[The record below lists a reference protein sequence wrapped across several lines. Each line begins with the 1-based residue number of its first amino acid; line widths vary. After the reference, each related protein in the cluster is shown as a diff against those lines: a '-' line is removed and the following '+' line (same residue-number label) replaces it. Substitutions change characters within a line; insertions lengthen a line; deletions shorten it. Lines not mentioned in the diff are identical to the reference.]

1 MRSRSGGYRGG
12 ATGKVY
18 YRCARKGQIM
28 IRIKKSIVDAV
39 RNAVTPQD
47 LYPALQLAVSLE
59 LSTIPVYLCGLFT
72 LKEAG
77 AGQANANLAEIIQSV
92 VDEEMLHM
100 CIAANTMIA
109 LGGAPV
115 MNTATTVPHYP
126 GPLPGDT
133 DDGLIVQLL
142 PFSVDAAVLNTY
154 MRIEEPDV
162 ILQPSGPNK
171 IPLAPAPPPQPGQ
184 FQSIG
189 DFYQAIIAQL
199 PALPAKSINP
209 DPTSPNQKNQV
220 VNVFYTTPP
229 EPAAITDIPSAV
241 AALNVIID
249 QGEGSSASPE
259 EVDPVDPNETA
270 AHFYRFA
277 EIVMGRSIV
286 VSGNTYDFSGSP
298 LTFDATSSGV
308 YNMFPNPT
316 LAAMQ
321 PLLSAGD
328 FQICQNFSAAYTAL
342 LDALNDVFNGKPAGI
357 QHAIN
362 KKMFP
367 LVTAAS
373 NVLAIP
379 AGSTGYTAG
388 LCFEIF
394 HPTS

>member
-1 MRSRSGGYRGG
+1 
-12 ATGKVY
+12 
-18 YRCARKGQIM
+18 M
-28 IRIKKSIVDAV
+28 IRIKKSIIDAV
-39 RNAVTPQD
+39 RTAVTPQD

-59 LSTIPVYLCGLFT
+59 LSTIPTYLCGLFT

-77 AGQANANLAEIIQSV
+77 AGQINANLAEIIQSV

-109 LGGAPV
+109 LGGAPT

-142 PFSVDAAVLNTY
+142 PFSVEAAVLNTY
-154 MRIEEPDV
+154 MRIEEPDMIV
-162 ILQPSGPNK
+162 EPSGPNK
-171 IPLAPAPPPQPGQ
+171 IPLAPAPPPPPGQ

-189 DFYQAIIAQL
+189 DFYQAIITKLQKL
-199 PALPAKSINP
+199 PEDSINP
-209 DPTSPNQKNQV
+209 DPTSPNQMNQV

-229 EPAAITDIPSAV
+229 QPAAITNIDSAV
-241 AALNVIID
+241 AALSIIID

-259 EVDPVDPNETA
+259 EIDPVDPDETA

-286 VSGNTYDFSGSP
+286 VSGDSYDFSGSP
-298 LTFDATSSGV
+298 VTFDATPSGV

-321 PLLSAGD
+321 PLLSASD
-328 FQICQNFSAAYTAL
+328 FQICQNFSAAYTDL
-342 LDALNDVFNGKPAGI
+342 LDALTGVFNGNPQGI
-357 QHAIN
+357 QHVIN
-362 KKMFP
+362 KDMFP
-367 LVTAAS
+367 LATKAS
-373 NVLAIP
+373 KVLAIQ
-379 AGSTGYTAG
+379 AGTTGYTAG

-394 HPTS
+394 RLTL

>member
-1 MRSRSGGYRGG
+1 
-12 ATGKVY
+12 
-18 YRCARKGQIM
+18 M
-28 IRIKKSIVDAV
+28 IRIRKSIVDAV

-47 LYPALQLAVSLE
+47 LYPAVQLAISLE

-72 LKEAG
+72 LKQTG
-77 AGQANANLAEIIQSV
+77 AGQVNANVAEILQSV

-109 LGGAPV
+109 LGGTPA

-133 DDGLIVQLL
+133 DDGLIVGLL
-142 PFSVDAAVLNTY
+142 PFSVNAAVLNTY

-162 ILQPSGPNK
+162 IVEPSGPDR
-171 IPLAPAPPPQPGQ
+171 IPLAPAPPPPPGQ
-184 FQSIG
+184 FESIG
-189 DFYQAIIAQL
+189 DFYRAIIVQL
-199 PALPAKSINP
+199 QKLPQNAINP
-209 DPTSPNQKNQV
+209 DPASPSQKNQV

-229 EPAAITDIPSAV
+229 QPAAITDIPSAV
-241 AALNVIID
+241 AALNIIVD
-249 QGEGSSASPE
+249 QGEGSSAGPE
-259 EVDPVDPNETA
+259 EVDPVDPNETV

-277 EIVMGRSIV
+277 EIVMGQLIV
-286 VSGNTYDFSGSP
+286 VSGDTYEFSGSP
-298 LTFDATSSGV
+298 VTFDDSPAGV
-308 YNMFPNPT
+308 YAMFPNPT

-321 PLLSAGD
+321 SLLSASD

-342 LDALNDVFNGKPAGI
+342 LDALNGVFNGNPQGI
-357 QHAIN
+357 QDVIN
-362 KKMFP
+362 NNMFP
-367 LVTAAS
+367 LATAAS

-394 HPTS
+394 RPTS